1 VNGGTPA
8 YFYSWSTSPVQNL
21 ATATGLCPGTY
32 TLCVTDINGCAS
44 CSTVTVNFSSGMENA
59 SDNSLI
65 SVYPVPFGEEFTL
78 QFDKQI
84 FANGNAELTITNL
97 LGEKIGEMALNSA
110 TTMINTSKW
119 DAGVYF
125 ISVRTSLGVITKKIV
140 KE

>member
-1 VNGGTPA
+1 MAVHRLIFIRGALHRSKTWQQPRG
-8 YFYSWSTSPVQNL
+8 FVPVL
-21 ATATGLCPGTY
+21 THF
-32 TLCVTDINGCAS
+32 VTDINGCAS

-125 ISVRTSLGVITKKIV
+125 ISVRTSLGVITKKI
-140 KE
+140 